1 MGFNE
6 SIIKKGKFVTEIF
19 FTIMLNE
26 EVVKS

>member
-6 SIIKKGKFVTEIF
+6 SIVKKAKFVTEIF